1 MSLIRQMW
9 LVVVLTVVVAF
20 VGSFAVTMVSARSY
34 VETQLKI
41 KNSDNAGALA
51 LALSQHKGDPGMIE
65 LLVSA
70 QFDTGFY
77 QRIRY
82 VGTDGRTIDRQA
94 TPVDAGAPQWFVAL
108 LPIRSEPGVAQVSD
122 GWRALGSVEVISHA
136 SFAYADLWRG
146 GLRAGMWLA
155 LVGLV
160 AGVIGNIIVRSIRRP
175 LRSAVDQA
183 QALVNRQFVTVRE
196 PRVPELQRLTRA
208 MNSMVHRLKQVFEE
222 QTEQL
227 ESLRVQANCDPAT
240 GVSHRRHFMTSL
252 QIELEREDAAPQGV
266 LVMTRLLD
274 LAGLNQA
281 LGRREA
287 DHLIQVTVEAL
298 KQFAAGY
305 PGTAIGRLNGPDF
318 AAYLPGQTDAHAL
331 ATSLARAMQV
341 AHEPFGPRVD
351 AAFGA
356 MRFERGMGLSQ
367 LLAGTDA
374 ALARAEA
381 QGRYAVQ
388 SQGELSTV
396 ADTLGQEAWK
406 RRIDAALAQ
415 GAIRLQRYPVIDRE
429 GGLLHHE
436 CPVRIQLEPQ
446 GDYAAASLWLPLALR
461 TQTTAAVDLAGVRI
475 ALAEIAREGAPLGL
489 NLSLASV
496 ADPRFSNG
504 LRELL
509 AGAGA
514 SASSLWLELPEA
526 AAVQHQG
533 LVREVCQLAHQFGA
547 RFGLEHAGE
556 QLARIDR
563 LYELGLDF
571 IKLDA
576 RFVRGSADDQ
586 ATRSFVQGAV
596 QMVHAL
602 GIAAYAEGVST
613 PEDIAAL
620 WECGI
625 DGVTGPAVQWR
636 DGGR

>member
-41 KNSDNAGALA
+41 KNSDNAGSLA

-82 VGTDGRTIDRQA
+82 VGTDGSSIDRQA
-94 TPVDAGAPQWFVAL
+94 NPVDAGAPQWFVAL
-108 LPIRSEPGVAQVSD
+108 LPIRSEPGLAQVSD
-122 GWRALGSVEVISHA
+122 GWRALGTVEVISHS
-136 SFAYADLWRG
+136 SFAYADLWQG

-155 LVGLV
+155 LVGLA
-160 AGVIGNIIVRSIRRP
+160 AGAIGNVIVRSIRRP

-183 QALVNRQFVTVRE
+183 QALVNRQFVTVSE

-208 MNSMVHRLKQVFEE
+208 MNSMVQRLKQVFEE

-227 ESLRVQANCDPAT
+227 ESLRLQANCDPAT

-252 QIELEREDAAPQGV
+252 QLELEREDAAPQGV
-266 LVMTRLLD
+266 LIMTRLLD

-287 DHLIQVTVEAL
+287 DQLIQATVDAL
-298 KQFAAGY
+298 RQFAKDHPDAS
-305 PGTAIGRLNGPDF
+305 IGRLNGPDF
-318 AAYLPGQTDAHAL
+318 AVCLPAQTDAHDL
-331 ATSLARAMQV
+331 ATALARAMQV

-351 AAFGA
+351 AVVGA
-356 MRFERGMGLSQ
+356 MRYARGMSLSQ

-406 RRIDAALAQ
+406 RRIGAALAQ
-415 GAIRLQRYPVIDRE
+415 GGVRLQRYPVVDR
-429 GGLLHHE
+429 GGSLLHHE

-461 TQTTAAVDLAGVRI
+461 TQTIAEVDLAGVRL
-475 ALAEIAREGAPLGL
+475 ALAEISRDGVALGL

-496 ADPRFSNG
+496 ADPRFSAG

-509 AGAGA
+509 AGAGDA
-514 SASSLWLELPEA
+514 ARSLWLELPEA

-576 RFVRGSADDQ
+576 RFVRGSAEDQ

-602 GIAAYAEGVST
+602 GIAVYAEGVAS
-613 PEDIAAL
+613 PDDMAAL

-625 DGVTGPAVQWR
+625 DGVTGPAVQWPGSAR
-636 DGGR
+636 